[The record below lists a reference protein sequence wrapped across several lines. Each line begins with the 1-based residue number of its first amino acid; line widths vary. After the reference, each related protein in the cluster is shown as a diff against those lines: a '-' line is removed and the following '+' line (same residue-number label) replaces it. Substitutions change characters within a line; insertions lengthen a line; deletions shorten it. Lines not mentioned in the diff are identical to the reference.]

1 MIRKLLPFLLGLLGL
16 GIGIGA
22 GLFLRPPPAEPSAEE
37 IAMAEETEPTSP
49 SEYVKLNNQF
59 IVPIVE
65 DGRVVS
71 LVILSL
77 SLEVETGTM
86 ETVFQHE
93 PKLRDVFLQVMFDH
107 ANSGGFRGT
116 FTDSAN
122 LLLLRRALT
131 EAAKSV
137 LGRDV
142 KDVLISD
149 INRQDS

>member
-137 LGRDV
+137 LGKDV